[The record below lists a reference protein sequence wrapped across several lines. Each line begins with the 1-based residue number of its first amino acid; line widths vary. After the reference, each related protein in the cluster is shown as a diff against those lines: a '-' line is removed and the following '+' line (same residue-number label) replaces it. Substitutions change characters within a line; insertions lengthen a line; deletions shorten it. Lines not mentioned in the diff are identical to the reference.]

1 MTNRNN
7 FITSQLVDEK
17 EQKWKKNPFTIFSA
31 FTNIILVVK
40 AWNNTNNKN
49 NKNANR
55 KGFIKN
61 FVKVRKFHN
70 LCIALMLKNLRW
82 WKWNC
87 NISQISMMNFLGTT
101 IDSHDIWM
109 NYCVKESFLQKRK
122 VPKLWIAVIELF
134 HLFFL
139 LHTLLTVCK

>member
-1 MTNRNN
+1 MTNGNN

-40 AWNNTNNKN
+40 ASNNTNNKN
-49 NKNANR
+49 NNNNANR

-70 LCIALMLKNLRW
+70 LCIA
-82 WKWNC
+82 
-87 NISQISMMNFLGTT
+87 
-101 IDSHDIWM
+101 H
-109 NYCVKESFLQKRK
+109 
-122 VPKLWIAVIELF
+122 
-134 HLFFL
+134 
-139 LHTLLTVCK
+139 